1 MKKTNQFLLMSVVM
15 LFTTFNYGQTT
26 TSAINGR
33 ITDTNGEPLPGA
45 NVYVLH
51 TPTGTVYGAAT
62 DFEGYYRI
70 SNMRPGGPYTV
81 KISYIGYTE
90 FSEDGL
96 QLTLGQ
102 TTSINK
108 KLSEEAN
115 ALEEIVITTTRNN
128 VFDSNRTG
136 AETTVSKRDLLTI
149 PSASRSI
156 ADFLRAT
163 PQAQLTEGNDGFSVS
178 LGGQNNR
185 FNSVTVDGA
194 VSNDVFGL
202 AGSGTDGGQTG
213 ANPFSID
220 ALEQIQIQLA
230 PFDVKISGFTGGAIN
245 AITRSGSNNVEG
257 SIYTYFRNQ
266 DLAGKTPTAL
276 TNDGDTREKLAD
288 FTALT
293 YGIRVGAPIVKDK
306 LFLFV
311 NYEKQDNE
319 TPQPFNISNYRG
331 DSSAADIEALR
342 QFMISTYGYDPGI
355 YDNNAST
362 LVNNMVTA
370 KLDWNI
376 NQNHSLTLTH
386 RLQDVDNLEARNSS
400 NGTINFLN
408 GSELFVN
415 KTNATTL
422 QWNSSYGNKFANS
435 MTISYKTV
443 RDDRDPLGDPFPT
456 VQLEDG
462 DGRIVFGSEPFSTA
476 NLLNQDVFTFT
487 NNFEIFKGRH
497 TITLGTHNEYSS
509 MENLFLAYNYGYY
522 EFDNNGASTGVNQFI
537 TGQASDFYQHGYSLV
552 GTGIVG
558 DESAGK
564 SEFNVFQ
571 TGFYAQDEVQMS
583 DNFKLSA
590 GIRFDIPFWSDGPVN
605 DDFNN
610 RTVPLLEAAGKDL
623 QGARVGQGVS
633 TTVNVSPRIGFN
645 WDVNGNKSTQIRG
658 GLGVFTSRLP
668 LVWPG
673 ATYNNNGVTGGFTLG
688 FGGTPFE
695 PDVNNQ
701 FEDVTPGSG
710 GTGGQVDLFAPDF
723 KLPQRFKVNLAVD
736 QKLPVWG
743 LIASADVIFNDNI
756 TDIYYENL
764 NLKSPVGNL
773 VGADNRPVYNR
784 SDEIDD
790 TYGRIILASN
800 TGAGNSWNAA
810 FTLRKPFENGF
821 AGQVS
826 YSYGEA
832 NAIFDGTSSQNSSQW
847 RGIQTVNGKNSN
859 LPVTRS
865 DFSQGHRISSNMSY
879 EINWNDNIKTTLA
892 LFYNGSQGQPFSY
905 TYREGRDILNDD
917 SRDNALMYVPAD
929 ATEIVLQDR
938 SGSEAGTAD
947 EWALLDNY
955 ISNDD
960 YLKTRRGKYAERNGS
975 RGPWSHILDFKLLQ
989 DISFP
994 AMKKKNTLQ
1003 LSIDIFNFTNLLNKD
1018 WGRQTFASSNTQ
1030 ILQTVDAGGAGGT
1043 PVFSLR
1049 ENVLEEGP
1057 TLFDDSGIQS
1067 SRWQAQVGLRYTF
1080 N

>member
-1 MKKTNQFLLMSVVM
+1 MKKTTQFLFLVVS
-15 LFTTFNYGQTT
+15 LITVTFSFAQTT
-26 TSAINGR
+26 TSALNGR
-33 ITDTNGEPLPGA
+33 ITDTSGEPLPGA
-45 NVYVLH
+45 NIVVKH
-51 TPTGTVYGAAT
+51 IPTGTVYGAAT
-62 DFEGYYRI
+62 DMEGFYRI
-70 SNMRPGGPYTV
+70 SNMRPGGPYSV
-81 KISYIGYTE
+81 LISYVGYSE
-90 FSEDGL
+90 FSEEGL

-108 KLSEEAN
+108 QLSESAS
-115 ALEEIVITTTRNN
+115 ALDEIVITTSRNN

-163 PQAQLTEGNDGFSVS
+163 PQAQLTEGSDGFSVS

-276 TNDGDTREKLAD
+276 TNEGDTREKLAD

-331 DSSAADIEALR
+331 DSSAADLEALR
-342 QFMISTYGYDPGI
+342 QFMISTYGYDPGV
-355 YDNNAST
+355 YDNNTST

-376 NQNHSLTLTH
+376 NQNHSISLTH

-422 QWNSSYGNKFANS
+422 QWNSSYSNKFANS

-443 RDDRDPLGDPFPT
+443 RDDRDPLGSPFPT

-462 DGRIVFGSEPFSTA
+462 DGRIIFGSEPFSTA

-497 TITLGTHNEYSS
+497 TITLGTHNEYSN
-509 MENLFLAYNYGYY
+509 MENLFFPYNYGYY
-522 EFDNNGASTGVNQFI
+522 EFDNNGISTGVNQFI
-537 TGQASDFYQHGYSLV
+537 TGQDSDFYQHGYSLV
-552 GTGIVG
+552 GSGIVG

-571 TGFYAQDEVQMS
+571 AGFYAQDEVQMS
-583 DNFKLSA
+583 DNFKLTA

-605 DDFNN
+605 EDFNN
-610 RTVPLLEAAGKDL
+610 RTIPLLEAAGKDL
-623 QGARVGQGVS
+623 QGARVGRGVS
-633 TTVNVSPRIGFN
+633 TTVHVSPRIGFN
-645 WDVNGNKSTQIRG
+645 WDVNGNKTTQVRG

-710 GTGGQVDLFAPDF
+710 GTGGQVDLFASDF

-736 QKLPVWG
+736 QKLPIWG
-743 LIASADVIFNDNI
+743 LIASADVIWNDNI

-764 NLKSPVGNL
+764 NLKGPIGNL
-773 VGADNRPVYNR
+773 SGADNRPVYDR

-790 TYGRIILASN
+790 TYGLVILASN

-859 LPVTRS
+859 LPVSRS

-879 EINWNDNIKTTLA
+879 EINWNDNIKTTVA

-917 SRDNALMYVPAD
+917 SRDNALMYVPAT
-929 ATEIVLQDR
+929 ASEIVLQDR
-938 SGSEAGTAD
+938 SGSAVGTDD
-947 EWALLDNY
+947 EWALLDSY
-955 ISNDD
+955 ISNDE
-960 YLKTRRGKYAERNGS
+960 YLRTRRGKYAERNAS
-975 RGPWSHILDFKLLQ
+975 RGPWSHIVDFKLLQ

-1018 WGRQTFASSNTQ
+1018 WGRQTFAFSNTQ
-1030 ILQTVDAGGAGGT
+1030 ILQTVDAGGPGGT

-1049 ENVLEEGP
+1049 ENVLENGP
-1057 TLFDDSGIQS
+1057 VLFDDSGIQS